1 PPRPFPWPG
10 DAASGAGGAVV
21 DPAHDGRGPACRG
34 ARGLCRAVGRRAG
47 GDEVSMAA
55 QVSVRDVTL
64 GYDRHPAV
72 HHLNGE
78 VVPGALLAVVGP
90 NGAGK
95 STLFRGL
102 AGIL

>member
-1 PPRPFPWPG
+1 MLSQPK
-10 DAASGAGGAVV
+10 
-21 DPAHDGRGPACRG
+21 
-34 ARGLCRAVGRRAG
+34 
-47 GDEVSMAA
+47 A
-55 QVSVRDVTL
+55 QIQFRDVTL

-78 VVPGALLAVVGP
+78 VATGALLAVIGP

-102 AGIL
+102 AGILKPLAGSIALGGLDIRDIAYLPQTAACNRSGQRNQRLDVRMDL